1 MMLKQREVQF
11 KGTMQAKAGETRSR
25 RFGPLLA
32 LTFGLLGLAL
42 PGASAQAQ
50 SLVATVNGDPI
61 TNVDIAER
69 EKLLRAIGLPSSA
82 DAAMESV
89 VKEKIEAR
97 EAGKYGIKAG
107 AGDVGPVLQ
116 SIADRVHMSPEA
128 LTARIQAAHIDSDHL
143 KNYLSAT
150 ESFMIYARAL
160 NRAVEASESEIRDE
174 MAREK
179 SQGKAQI
186 SYTIRQVIVTVSP
199 SEGAAGLQAGAKTLE
214 GLRARF
220 TDCASGEKIAVAIPN
235 VVVREPITRTSS
247 QLGEPLK
254 KLLDSTPVGHLT
266 APSRDA
272 TGIVSLALCEKSSD
286 TNSQAVKD
294 AVSQKIIAR
303 HIEQDADKLYKD
315 LRKSAV
321 IVKH

>member
-1 MMLKQREVQF
+1 MLNQHDMQFEVNAR
-11 KGTMQAKAGETRSR
+11 AKTGETRSR

-32 LTFGLLGLAL
+32 LTIGLLGLAL

-61 TNVDIAER
+61 TNIDIAER

-89 VKEKIEAR
+89 IKEKIEAR
-97 EAGKYGIKAG
+97 EAAKYGIKAG
-107 AGDVGPVLQ
+107 ASDVGPVLQ
-116 SIADRVHMSPEA
+116 SIADRVHLSQEA
-128 LTARIQAAHIDSDHL
+128 LMARIQAAHIDNDHL

-150 ESFMIYARAL
+150 ESFFIYARAL
-160 NRAVEASESEIRDE
+160 NRAVEASEEEVRE
-174 MAREK
+174 ELARQK
-179 SQGKAQI
+179 SQGKSQT

-199 SEGAAGLQAGAKTLE
+199 SEGMAGVQAGAKTLE

-220 TDCASGEKIAVAIPN
+220 TDCASGEKMAIAIPN

-254 KLLDSTPVGHLT
+254 NLLDKTPVGHLT

-272 TGIVSLALCEKSSD
+272 TGIVSLALCEKSTD

-294 AVSQKIIAR
+294 AISQRIIAR
-303 HIEQDADKLYKD
+303 HIEQDSEKLYKD
-315 LRKSAV
+315 LRKNAV

>member
-1 MMLKQREVQF
+1 MLNQHDMQFEVNAR
-11 KGTMQAKAGETRSR
+11 AKTGGTRSR

-32 LTFGLLGLAL
+32 LTIGLLGLAL

-61 TNVDIAER
+61 TNIDIAER

-89 VKEKIEAR
+89 IKEKIEAR
-97 EAGKYGIKAG
+97 EAAKYGIKAG
-107 AGDVGPVLQ
+107 ASDVGPVLQ
-116 SIADRVHMSPEA
+116 SIADRVHLSQEA
-128 LTARIQAAHIDSDHL
+128 LMARIQAAHIDNDHL

-150 ESFMIYARAL
+150 ESFFIYARAL
-160 NRAVEASESEIRDE
+160 NRAVEASEEEVRE
-174 MAREK
+174 ELARQK
-179 SQGKAQI
+179 SQGKSQT

-199 SEGAAGLQAGAKTLE
+199 SEGMAGVQAGAKTLE

-220 TDCASGEKIAVAIPN
+220 TDCASGEKMAIAIPN

-254 KLLDSTPVGHLT
+254 NLLDKTPVGHLT

-272 TGIVSLALCEKSSD
+272 TGIVSLALCEKSTD

-294 AVSQKIIAR
+294 AISQRIIAR
-303 HIEQDADKLYKD
+303 HIEQDSEKLYKD
-315 LRKSAV
+315 LRKNAV